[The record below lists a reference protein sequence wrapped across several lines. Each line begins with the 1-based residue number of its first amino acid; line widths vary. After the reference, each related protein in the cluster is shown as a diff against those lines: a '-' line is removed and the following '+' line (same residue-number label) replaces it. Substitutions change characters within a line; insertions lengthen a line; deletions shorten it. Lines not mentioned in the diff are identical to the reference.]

1 MLTVVGLVGGIRG
14 SFMGCEQLP
23 VRPCLGVML
32 HHHRLA
38 LGVVI
43 GLLQVRSNCSDLS
56 DIGLLHVQGEL
67 PVGVGGRAG
76 ARASVGGPRQPARA
90 QQLLQVEGEPLCW
103 SCPRVGCLPAGPW
116 LTACCKGIAL
126 CLLPSPRGRL
136 LARVV

>member
-1 MLTVVGLVGGIRG
+1 MSNRRLTLSPIALLAPSVMLTVVGLVGGIHC

-38 LGVVI
+38 LGVEI

-67 PVGVGGRAG
+67 PAGVGGRAG
-76 ARASVGGPRQPARA
+76 ARTSVGGPRQPAA
-90 QQLLQVEGEPLCW
+90 PSSCCKLKVSLC
-103 SCPRVGCLPAGPW
+103 AGPAHV
-116 LTACCKGIAL
+116 LVAFQLG
-126 CLLPSPRGRL
+126 PG
-136 LARVV
+136 